1 MTNRI
6 RVYEVCCSKRGWG
19 WSTDACPLNYE
30 ISLFREFVREKKYRT
45 EAEVFGWSFVF
56 EDLVS
61 DELRNK
67 ATQRMQVREPRLAAG
82 FMGVGPGPRSLW
94 GLGGHL
100 GHRRESNLRT
110 RGKEEA
116 RETHPGRA
124 RWTHT
129 PGKFTLC
136 WGPQRENC
144 KMQIIHRVQRT
155 PWTSQRT
162 PGEASF

>member
-1 MTNRI
+1 M
-6 RVYEVCCSKRGWG
+6 
-19 WSTDACPLNYE
+19 
-30 ISLFREFVREKKYRT
+30 
-45 EAEVFGWSFVF
+45 FGWSFVF
-56 EDLVS
+56 DYLVS

-124 RWTHT
+124 R
-129 PGKFTLC
+129 
-136 WGPQRENC
+136 
-144 KMQIIHRVQRT
+144 
-155 PWTSQRT
+155 
-162 PGEASF
+162 